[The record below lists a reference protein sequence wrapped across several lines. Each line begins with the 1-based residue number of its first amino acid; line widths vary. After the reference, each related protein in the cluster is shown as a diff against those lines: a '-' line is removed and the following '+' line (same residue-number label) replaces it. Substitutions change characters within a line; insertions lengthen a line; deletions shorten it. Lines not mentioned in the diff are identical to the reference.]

1 MISDIGDVL
10 ESVVSEIFETMYFL
24 FFDQGREVEPHEVGL
39 VPSGELVSIIYFT
52 GRCEG
57 ELIMAFS
64 KGLAKTITSN
74 LLGLEDGEVGD
85 PQITDTIK
93 ETTNVTLGNILPK
106 MDKREVFTLSMP
118 QIVHQNQFIPFSIGS
133 KREKAMQFKTNGET
147 LKLLFRWGEV

>member
-1 MISDIGDVL
+1 MRPDIGDVL

-24 FFDQGREVEPHEVGL
+24 FFESGREVEPHGVGL
-39 VPSGELVSIIYFT
+39 VPSGEFVSIIYFT
-52 GRCEG
+52 GKFEG

-64 KGLAKTITSN
+64 NGLAKTITSN

-93 ETTNVTLGNILPK
+93 ETANVTLGNILPK
-106 MDKREVFTLSMP
+106 VDKREIFTLSMP

-133 KREKAMQFKTNGET
+133 KRERAMQFEADGET
-147 LKLLFRWGEV
+147 LKLLFRWGEG